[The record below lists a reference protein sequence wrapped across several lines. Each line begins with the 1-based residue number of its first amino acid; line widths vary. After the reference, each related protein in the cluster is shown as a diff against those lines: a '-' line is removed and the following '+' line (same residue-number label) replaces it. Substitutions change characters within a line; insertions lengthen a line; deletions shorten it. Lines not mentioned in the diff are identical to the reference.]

1 MSNNFDEFNYINRI
15 LRKIDEIEQNDLNKT
30 NNNSY
35 YINSGFIYIVD
46 SKSGLIS
53 ESISR
58 NLFLEKNND
67 SNISSSSDSLIY
79 ETHNNLKRP
88 ISSVSSFT
96 IDKNLYHKP
105 KRQQSIIIKEVV
117 LPASN
122 DQKISIN
129 DSNDD
134 NNNNNEDK
142 SLIKILTQELNKNNN
157 EHQVIKE
164 DIQFIPTSTKP
175 LGKLT
180 NSTNLKDSRLRRFLS
195 KFNPKKIKEKR
206 AQKITNKKESIENIE
221 SIENNK

>member
-79 ETHNNLKRP
+79 ETRNNYNNNLKRP

-117 LPASN
+117 LPTSN

-134 NNNNNEDK
+134 NNNNNNDDK
-142 SLIKILTQELNKNNN
+142 SIIKMLTQELNKNNN

-206 AQKITNKKESIENIE
+206 AQKYRK
-221 SIENNK
+221 

>member
-15 LRKIDEIEQNDLNKT
+15 LRKIDEIEQNDSNKT

-58 NLFLEKNND
+58 NLFLEKNYD
-67 SNISSSSDSLIY
+67 SNISSSSDSLIN
-79 ETHNNLKRP
+79 ETHNNNNNNLKRP

-96 IDKNLYHKP
+96 IDKNLYQKP

-117 LPASN
+117 LPTSN

-129 DSNDD
+129 DNNDND
-134 NNNNNEDK
+134 NNNEDK
-142 SLIKILTQELNKNNN
+142 SIIKLLTQELNKNNN
-157 EHQVIKE
+157 AQQVIKE

-180 NSTNLKDSRLRRFLS
+180 NSTNLNDSRLRRFLS

-206 AQKITNKKESIENIE
+206 AQKYRK
-221 SIENNK
+221 